1 MVSIDKELLII
12 YIRSN
17 EVVYQMADELVEVLH
32 IEESKQKKNV
42 ISNVDASSC
51 ISIGTDTGKLIEM
64 GFDELVNWSNS
75 NDYLIC
81 VDDYLLL
88 CIPKSDLV
96 LLTHDK
102 V

>member
-1 MVSIDKELLII
+1 MVSIDKELLIS
-12 YIRSN
+12 YIDTN

-32 IEESKQKKNV
+32 KDESNQKNRLNS
-42 ISNVDASSC
+42 IVDASSS
-51 ISIGTDTGKLIEM
+51 ISIGTDMENIIEM

-81 VDDYLLL
+81 VDDFLIL
-88 CIPKSDLV
+88 CIPKSDIA

>member
-1 MVSIDKELLII
+1 MVSIDKELLIN